1 MILELAGSS
10 KTSIFMGKL
19 LREIWIWEDGRQAQV
34 GTWKNPADALG
45 LQRGNKRT
53 LPGALEGSG
62 FQNQN

>member
-10 KTSIFMGKL
+10 KTVFMGKL

-34 GTWKNPADALG
+34 GTWKNLADALG

-62 FQNQN
+62 FQKQN